1 VMKQSLFFPLSP
13 MGNQRRHLGAA
24 PQQRRR
30 PLQAVPQCRRHAPRR
45 GAAATRWTPS
55 LALVAGSLALEWPS
69 LGLASG
75 YLAVVVA
82 VLVHC

>member
-1 VMKQSLFFPLSP
+1 MPP
-13 MGNQRRHLGAA
+13 
-24 PQQRRR
+24 PR
-30 PLQAVPQCRRHAPRR
+30 PEAR
-45 GAAATRWTPS
+45 AAATRWTPS